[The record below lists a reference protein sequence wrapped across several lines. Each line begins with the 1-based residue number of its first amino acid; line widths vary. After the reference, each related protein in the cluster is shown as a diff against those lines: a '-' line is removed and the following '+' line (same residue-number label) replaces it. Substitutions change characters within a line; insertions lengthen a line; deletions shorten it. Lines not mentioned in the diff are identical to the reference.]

1 MTMDTLR
8 DIRRI
13 VRQEMLALHLAELG
27 VVQEAHP
34 HADKGD
40 DNNHACTVRLRD
52 TGLVLPR
59 VPVAVGRKGLASIP
73 DVGDLVLVQFIGG
86 DVNAPVIT
94 GSLYNDE
101 DRPPVND
108 TGQVSLTLPIDA
120 EEGDGVHAVISS
132 ASERSATLTLGASL
146 KIELKDDDPVVKI
159 DVGDGSATLTI
170 ASDGTLTIK
179 SGKAIALEG
188 GEVSIKGS
196 TITAEAQGEMT
207 LKGSVIN
214 LN

>member
-1 MTMDTLR
+1 HLAGSADRVAVRPSWRHALGNPRGTDRWRRWTMTMDTLR

-86 DVNAPVIT
+86 D
-94 GSLYNDE
+94 
-101 DRPPVND
+101 
-108 TGQVSLTLPIDA
+108 
-120 EEGDGVHAVISS
+120 
-132 ASERSATLTLGASL
+132 
-146 KIELKDDDPVVKI
+146 
-159 DVGDGSATLTI
+159 
-170 ASDGTLTIK
+170 
-179 SGKAIALEG
+179 
-188 GEVSIKGS
+188 
-196 TITAEAQGEMT
+196 
-207 LKGSVIN
+207 
-214 LN
+214 